1 MSTKQKD
8 RNNAQDLKV
17 LKVESTCPFVD
28 LLLSYRTLNEPG
40 AYAVS
45 RLGTDRIRVSHGVVA
60 LAANKALEVHEDPD
74 EAWLFEYGV
83 TVTQAKYMADQLQET
98 REIAEEYDVIVV
110 TRSRRCCVE
119 NFKEKGYW
127 VPCGGQWAMLAPDGE
142 KDPRGVNR
150 CKVPECLNGPAD
162 ADDGLCDL
170 CLMKDAVQITE
181 GATGVQHECASC
193 AQVVCA
199 A

>member
-1 MSTKQKD
+1 MSTEKND
-8 RNNAQDLKV
+8 RDREDDPKILR
-17 LKVESTCPFVD
+17 VESTCPFVD
-28 LLLSYRTLNEPG
+28 LLLSYRKLNEPG

-45 RLGTDRIRVSHGVVA
+45 RLDTDRIRVSHGAVA
-60 LAANKALEVHEDPD
+60 LAADEALKVHEDPD

-83 TVTQAKYMADQLQET
+83 TVTQAKYMADQLLET
-98 REIAEEYDVIVV
+98 CEIAEEYDVIVV
-110 TRSRRCCVE
+110 TRSRRCCVD

-142 KDPRGVNR
+142 KDHRGVNR
-150 CKVPECLNGPAD
+150 CKVPECSNGPAD

-170 CLMKDAVQITE
+170 CLMKDAVRITE
-181 GATGVQHECASC
+181 DATCVQHECASC
-193 AQVVCA
+193 AQVVDA